1 MDTLGPDLEDTV
13 AAELVR
19 LQRAAYAVEAAL
31 IGDDRIPPLHE
42 GPADLRAA
50 RLRWFVVREAAGLV
64 AAVGFTEHDG
74 EVDIDRLVVHPS
86 QHRRGLGRRL
96 VERVLRDA
104 ERAVVATGRDN
115 APARGPLRGAR
126 LRPSWRPR
134 GARRAL
140 GQRVRVEPRVADAVA
155 GLVTRRCRAVRGRR
169 APTAAPCATS
179 GLPAREPGSR

>member
-31 IGDDRIPPLHE
+31 VGDDRIPPLHE

-96 VERVLRDA
+96 VERLLRDA

-115 APARGPLRGAR
+115 APARGLYA
-126 LRPSWRPR
+126 
-134 GARRAL
+134 AL
-140 GQRVRVEPRVADAVA
+140 GFDHRGDREVLD
-155 GLVTRRCRAVRGRR
+155 GLWVSEYAWSRAS
-169 APTAAPCATS
+169 PMP
-179 GLPAREPGSR
+179 

>member
-31 IGDDRIPPLHE
+31 IGEDRIPPLHE

-115 APARGPLRGAR
+115 APARGLYA
-126 LRPSWRPR
+126 
-134 GARRAL
+134 AL
-140 GQRVRVEPRVADAVA
+140 GFDHRGDREVLD
-155 GLVTRRCRAVRGRR
+155 GLWVSEYAWSRAS
-169 APTAAPCATS
+169 PMP
-179 GLPAREPGSR
+179 

>member
-115 APARGPLRGAR
+115 APARHLYASLGFEHRGDREVPEGLWVSEYAW
-126 LRPSWRPR
+126 S
-134 GARRAL
+134 RAS
-140 GQRVRVEPRVADAVA
+140 PM
-155 GLVTRRCRAVRGRR
+155 
-169 APTAAPCATS
+169 P
-179 GLPAREPGSR
+179 

>member
-96 VERVLRDA
+96 VERLLRDA

-115 APARGPLRGAR
+115 APARGLYA
-126 LRPSWRPR
+126 
-134 GARRAL
+134 AL
-140 GQRVRVEPRVADAVA
+140 GFDHRGDREVLD
-155 GLVTRRCRAVRGRR
+155 GLWVSEYAWSRAS
-169 APTAAPCATS
+169 PMP
-179 GLPAREPGSR
+179 

>member
-115 APARGPLRGAR
+115 APARGLYA
-126 LRPSWRPR
+126 
-134 GARRAL
+134 AL
-140 GQRVRVEPRVADAVA
+140 GFDHRGDREVLD
-155 GLVTRRCRAVRGRR
+155 GLWVSEYAWSRAS
-169 APTAAPCATS
+169 PMP
-179 GLPAREPGSR
+179 

>member
-50 RLRWFVVREAAGLV
+50 RLRWFVVREAAELV

-115 APARGPLRGAR
+115 APARGLYA
-126 LRPSWRPR
+126 
-134 GARRAL
+134 AL
-140 GQRVRVEPRVADAVA
+140 GFDHRGDREVLD
-155 GLVTRRCRAVRGRR
+155 GLWVSEYAWSRAS
-169 APTAAPCATS
+169 PMP
-179 GLPAREPGSR
+179 

>member
-13 AAELVR
+13 ATELVR

-115 APARGPLRGAR
+115 APARGLYA
-126 LRPSWRPR
+126 
-134 GARRAL
+134 AL
-140 GQRVRVEPRVADAVA
+140 GFDHRGDREVLD
-155 GLVTRRCRAVRGRR
+155 GLWVSEYAWSRAS
-169 APTAAPCATS
+169 PMP
-179 GLPAREPGSR
+179 

>member
-31 IGDDRIPPLHE
+31 VGDDRIPPLHE

-115 APARGPLRGAR
+115 APARGLYA
-126 LRPSWRPR
+126 
-134 GARRAL
+134 AL
-140 GQRVRVEPRVADAVA
+140 GFDHRGDREVLD
-155 GLVTRRCRAVRGRR
+155 GLWVSEYAWSRAS
-169 APTAAPCATS
+169 PMP
-179 GLPAREPGSR
+179 

>member
-1 MDTLGPDLEDTV
+1 VDTLGPDLEDTV
-13 AAELVR
+13 ATELVR

-115 APARGPLRGAR
+115 APARGLYA
-126 LRPSWRPR
+126 
-134 GARRAL
+134 AL
-140 GQRVRVEPRVADAVA
+140 GFDHRGDREVLD
-155 GLVTRRCRAVRGRR
+155 GLWVSEYAWSRAS
-169 APTAAPCATS
+169 PMP
-179 GLPAREPGSR
+179 

>member
-64 AAVGFTEHDG
+64 AAVGFAEHDG

-115 APARGPLRGAR
+115 APARGLYA
-126 LRPSWRPR
+126 
-134 GARRAL
+134 AL
-140 GQRVRVEPRVADAVA
+140 GFDHRGDREVLD
-155 GLVTRRCRAVRGRR
+155 GLWVSEYAWSRAS
-169 APTAAPCATS
+169 PMP
-179 GLPAREPGSR
+179 

>member
-13 AAELVR
+13 AAELVH

-31 IGDDRIPPLHE
+31 VGDDRIPPLHE

-115 APARGPLRGAR
+115 APARGLYA
-126 LRPSWRPR
+126 
-134 GARRAL
+134 AL
-140 GQRVRVEPRVADAVA
+140 GFDHRGDREVLD
-155 GLVTRRCRAVRGRR
+155 GLWVSEYAWSRAS
-169 APTAAPCATS
+169 PMP
-179 GLPAREPGSR
+179 

>member
-31 IGDDRIPPLHE
+31 VGDDRIPPLHE

-104 ERAVVATGRDN
+104 ERAVVATGATTLPLVASTRRS
-115 APARGPLRGAR
+115 ASTIVATARCSTGSGSASTRGA
-126 LRPSWRPR
+126 
-134 GARRAL
+134 AR
-140 GQRVRVEPRVADAVA
+140 
-155 GLVTRRCRAVRGRR
+155 RRCR
-169 APTAAPCATS
+169 S
-179 GLPAREPGSR
+179 GARHP

>member
-1 MDTLGPDLEDTV
+1 MDPLGPDLEDTV

-31 IGDDRIPPLHE
+31 VGDDRIPPLHE

-115 APARGPLRGAR
+115 APARGLYA
-126 LRPSWRPR
+126 
-134 GARRAL
+134 AL
-140 GQRVRVEPRVADAVA
+140 GFDHRGDREVLD
-155 GLVTRRCRAVRGRR
+155 GLWVSEYAWSRAS
-169 APTAAPCATS
+169 PMP
-179 GLPAREPGSR
+179 

>member
-31 IGDDRIPPLHE
+31 VGDDRIPPLHE

-86 QHRRGLGRRL
+86 QRRRGLGRRL

-115 APARGPLRGAR
+115 APARGLYA
-126 LRPSWRPR
+126 
-134 GARRAL
+134 AL
-140 GQRVRVEPRVADAVA
+140 GFDHRGDREVLD
-155 GLVTRRCRAVRGRR
+155 GLWVSEYAWSRAS
-169 APTAAPCATS
+169 PMP
-179 GLPAREPGSR
+179 